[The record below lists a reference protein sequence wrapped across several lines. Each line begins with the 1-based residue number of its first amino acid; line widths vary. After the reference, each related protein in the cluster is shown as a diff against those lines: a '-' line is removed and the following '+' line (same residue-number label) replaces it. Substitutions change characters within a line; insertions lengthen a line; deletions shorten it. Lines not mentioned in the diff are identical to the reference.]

1 MKANLEN
8 TGSKPIEQEQKSQ
21 DYTYV
26 AALEKNQA
34 DQKAGT
40 SKKKEKLDGAD
51 TIFENSKREK

>member
-8 TGSKPIEQEQKSQ
+8 TGSKPVEQEQKSQ

-34 DQKAGT
+34 D
-40 SKKKEKLDGAD
+40 
-51 TIFENSKREK
+51 